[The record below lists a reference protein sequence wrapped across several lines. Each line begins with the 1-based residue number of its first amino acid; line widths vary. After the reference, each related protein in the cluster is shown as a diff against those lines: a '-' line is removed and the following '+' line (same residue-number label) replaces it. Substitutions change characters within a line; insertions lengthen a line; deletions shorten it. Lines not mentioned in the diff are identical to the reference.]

1 MQGGTVKDFIR
12 THKVLSVIIA
22 VLVVFFVVSYI
33 GNRWWW

>member
-1 MQGGTVKDFIR
+1 VKELIR

-22 VLVVFFVVSYI
+22 AMAVFAVVSYV